1 MFLQRKMNLKNKKGA
16 NASFPDG
23 ALFSSKKG
31 AMEMSVGTI
40 VTIVLLMAVLVL
52 GLVMVRTIFKSSTEN
67 INVIDQKVKDQ
78 INKLFSEDDL
88 KQVIIYPSTYI
99 QLNKGKSAGFGLSI
113 RNTESTGDKFSYT
126 IAAQS
131 TSCGRSNSVAD
142 ALISLGKTGS
152 NLIVSPGSVMQ
163 EPIYVRFDIPENA
176 PPCQIRYNVDITKGG
191 KSYGGTV
198 QVDVEILSK

>member
-1 MFLQRKMNLKNKKGA
+1 MALKNKHA
-16 NASFPDG
+16 
-23 ALFSSKKG
+23 

-52 GLVMVRTIFKSSTEN
+52 GLVLVRTIFKSSTEN

-88 KQVIIYPSTYI
+88 KQIIIYPSNYI

-113 RNTESTGDKFSYT
+113 RNTESSGDTFSYT
-126 IAAQS
+126 ISAQS
-131 TSCGRSNSVAD
+131 SSCGMSNTAAD

-152 NLIVSPGSVMQ
+152 GLKIAPGTIMQ
-163 EPIYVRFDIPENA
+163 DPIYVRFDIPDNA
-176 PPCQIRYNVDITKGG
+176 PPCQVRYNVNINKGG
-191 KSYGGTV
+191 VTYGGTV